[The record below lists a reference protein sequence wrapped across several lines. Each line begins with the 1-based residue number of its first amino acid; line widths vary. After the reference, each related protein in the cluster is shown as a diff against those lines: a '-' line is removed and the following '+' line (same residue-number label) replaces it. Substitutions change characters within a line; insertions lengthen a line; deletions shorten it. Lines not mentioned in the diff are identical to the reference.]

1 MAVADAEGFV
11 HFLSQA
17 DGAFAARLTT
27 DGSPVI
33 AAPQALG
40 ADMVVQTSRGGV
52 FAVEVE

>member
-1 MAVADAEGFV
+1 M

-17 DGAFAARLTT
+17 DGAFAARLAT